1 MKYILLTFLISFCC
15 LACSAQSFEGK
26 VIYNASYESKIPNL
40 SSEQFSAMAG
50 NTLNYYMKGGN
61 YRIDCNGTY
70 INWQIY
76 TNSDNKLYNKFST
89 TDTISWNDG
98 AVNPDSILSV
108 QLNKG
113 VVDILGYKCDEL
125 VFNCKSGVQKYYFTS
140 KFPIDSK
147 LYSKQLYQNWYD
159 YLKRANAVPLKIM
172 IESAQVNVVMVATA
186 ITSTK
191 IDDAI
196 FTLPAGSKTVKAT
209 N

>member
-1 MKYILLTFLISFCC
+1 MKYSLITLFLSLFC
-15 LACSAQSFEGK
+15 LASSAQSFEGK

-40 SSEQFSAMAG
+40 SSEQFTAMAG

-76 TNSDNKLYNKFST
+76 INGDNKLYNKFSN
-89 TDTISWNDG
+89 TDIISWNDG
-98 AVNPDSILSV
+98 SVNPDSILSV

-113 VVDILGYKCDEL
+113 VVEILGYKCDEL
-125 VFNCKSGVQKYYFTS
+125 IFNCKSGIQKYYFTS
-140 KFPIDSK
+140 KFPINSK

-159 YLKRANAVPLKIM
+159 YLKRANAVPLKII
-172 IESAQVNVVMVATA
+172 IESAQANVVMVATA
-186 ITSTK
+186 ITSMK
-191 IDDAI
+191 LDDAM
-196 FTLPAGSKTVKAT
+196 FTLPAGAKTVKTT